1 MKRKLA
7 VIISAGILIVLMNS
21 CIPSLHPIYTAD
33 KLVTLKQLPGTWET
47 QKEGENQ
54 GKLQITTPNGP
65 SGKPETWT
73 FMAGEGKSYL
83 LIHEDED
90 GFKGAFDVHIIKL
103 GETYFMDFYP
113 ADMPDEKSGSLS
125 GIFKETEQINNFTKI
140 HLLAVH
146 TFAKLEITGKDLKIS
161 MFDPDFLK
169 QLLERQQ
176 IRIKHE
182 KTEGGYVLTA
192 SPEDLQKF
200 ASKYANEKEAFLD
213 DPMVLKNKL

>member
-1 MKRKLA
+1 M
-7 VIISAGILIVLMNS
+7 IILLNG

-47 QKEGENQ
+47 KKEGENQ
-54 GKLQITTPNGP
+54 EKFQIITPKGT

-73 FMAGEGKSYL
+73 FMAGEDKNYL

-90 GFKGAFDVHIIKL
+90 GFRGAFDVHIIKL

-113 ADMPDEKSGSLS
+113 SDMPDGNSGSPS
-125 GIFKETEQINNFTKI
+125 DVFKETEQINNFTKI

-146 TFAKLEITGKDLKIS
+146 TFAKLEITGKELKIS

-169 QLLERQQ
+169 NLLERQQ

-182 KTEGGYVLTA
+182 KTENGYVLTA

-213 DPMVLKNKL
+213 NPMVLKNKL